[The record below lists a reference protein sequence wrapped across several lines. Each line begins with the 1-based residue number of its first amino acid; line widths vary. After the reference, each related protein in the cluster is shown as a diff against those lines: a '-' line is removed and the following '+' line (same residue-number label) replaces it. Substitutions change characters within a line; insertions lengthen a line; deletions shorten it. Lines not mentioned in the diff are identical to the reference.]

1 MNKTLRRF
9 LYAVAVTAV
18 IAVLTAGGVSQG
30 LFDGF
35 QRRATDSLFPSA
47 KTDPQVVV
55 VGIDSATIPK
65 AGGQVPIPRNVD
77 AQIGQTLADAGASVV
92 VWDVVF
98 SAPKP
103 GDDELAKALAA
114 PPATVLA
121 EAITAKK
128 GSGDVL
134 DLARVDLGPIE
145 ALSSGRHTTIGHT
158 LVTPDPSD
166 GVVRTVP
173 LVVSDHGNPIPS
185 LALEAFRALRGDT
198 DPITVRENPEGIQ
211 TAGHFIPTE
220 GTHLLRLNFADGLS
234 SDTAVQVVSA
244 AKVLDGN
251 FPRTR
256 FLHKVVFVGATAPI
270 LGDSKLVPVDK
281 SNTFPGVMIH
291 ANALN
296 TMLTASY
303 LTPVSHTE
311 TVFWVALLAL
321 LAAVSVLFL
330 PLWLA
335 LIANFIIG
343 VGNLLI
349 AFARFDQSH
358 VMNFV
363 YAILGQLAAFMAAL
377 AIKYVTETRHRRR
390 VSSLFSQ
397 YVPEEV
403 ARQLEESGA
412 LASHIEGER
421 VDVGL
426 FFCDLRGFTSLSATL
441 EPHEVRAMLNHFYD
455 LLTEI
460 IHSHGGTV
468 LKFVGDE
475 VFAVF
480 GAPLPLENNAQATLD
495 CAMEIQTRA
504 HELDAELANLHIP
517 PVQFGIG
524 MNAGAVVAAHIGGG
538 RRRQYDIVGDTVNL
552 GSRLCSQA
560 GKGEI
565 VLPEKMIERF
575 TTKPPMESMGA
586 VQLKG
591 LEQPVPLFK
600 VVVDASVAVP
610 R

>member
-1 MNKTLRRF
+1 VSKILRRF
-9 LYAVAVTAV
+9 LYAIAVTAV
-18 IAVLTAGGVSQG
+18 VAVLTAGGLSQG
-30 LFDGF
+30 VFGGF

-65 AGGQVPIPRNVD
+65 AGGQVPIPRAVD

-103 GDDELAKALAA
+103 GDDLLAKALAA
-114 PPATVLA
+114 APATVLS
-121 EAITAKK
+121 EAITAKQ
-128 GSGDVL
+128 GTGDLL
-134 DLARVDLGPIE
+134 DLAKVDLAPIE
-145 ALSSGRHTTIGHT
+145 ALSSGRHTTIGHV

-173 LVVSDHGNPIPS
+173 LVVSDHGNPVPS
-185 LALEAFRALRGDT
+185 LALEAFRAMNGDT
-198 DPITVRENPEGIQ
+198 DPVTVRENPQGIQ

-220 GTHLLRLNFADGLS
+220 GTHLLRLNFADGLA
-234 SDTAVQVVSA
+234 SDHAVQVVSA
-244 AKVLDGN
+244 ADVLDGN

-303 LTPVSHTE
+303 LKPVSHAE
-311 TVFWVALLAL
+311 SILWVALIAL
-321 LAAVSVLFL
+321 LAAMSVLFL

-335 LIANFIIG
+335 LIVLG
-343 VGNLLI
+343 VGNLI
-349 AFARFDQSH
+349 IEYVRFDQSH

-363 YAILGQLAAFMAAL
+363 YAILGQVVAFMAAL
-377 AIKYVTETRHRRR
+377 GIKYLTETRQRRR

-403 ARQLEESGA
+403 ARQLEESGS

-426 FFCDLRGFTSLSATL
+426 FFCDLRGFTSLSSTL
-441 EPHEVRAMLNHFYD
+441 EPTQVRGMLNHFYD

-480 GAPLPLENNAQATLD
+480 GAPLPLANNAQATLD
-495 CAMEIQTRA
+495 CAIEIQRRA
-504 HELDAELANLHIP
+504 SELDALLADLHIP

-524 MNAGAVVAAHIGGG
+524 MNAGDVVAAHIGGG

-565 VLPEKMIERF
+565 VLPEKMIERL
-575 TTKPPMESMGA
+575 TNKPEMESMGA

-591 LEQPVPLFK
+591 LEEPVHLFK
-600 VVVDASVAVP
+600 VVVDASVAVS